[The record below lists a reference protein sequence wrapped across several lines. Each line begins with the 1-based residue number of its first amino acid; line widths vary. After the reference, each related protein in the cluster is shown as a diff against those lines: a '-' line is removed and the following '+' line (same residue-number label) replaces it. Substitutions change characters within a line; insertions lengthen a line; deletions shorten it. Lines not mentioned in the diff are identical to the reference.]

1 MQCNVLEKIDGQKEQ
16 EVSPVT
22 VEDGLGLSGG
32 APGGRHWAWL
42 DIVEKV
48 KVALD

>member
-1 MQCNVLEKIDGQKEQ
+1 M
-16 EVSPVT
+16 T

-42 DIVEKV
+42 DINEKVKVALDLLLVQVEKV